1 MTSNANSTHGFGL
14 PLLSQPS
21 CSSQRNPFISSPVK
35 AGVPLGSVLGPVLFL
50 IFINYLSD
58 SLENPFCLFADDST
72 LCHDIPHTSDRQ
84 VAASS
89 LPWDL
94 YKITSLPN
102 TWNMSFNPDKS
113 HTLAISHWKDC
124 LATLLFIPSH
134 CFIQHIKCSFPLSL
148 LGTLLMLPSPL
159 STHLCMLTFLF
170 DGYKKVRYILLG
182 KAALNWAQI

>member
-1 MTSNANSTHGFGL
+1 MTFNANSTHGFGL

-148 LGTLLMLPSPL
+148 SLSKELCWCFLHHCQHIYVCWLFFLMAI
-159 STHLCMLTFLF
+159 
-170 DGYKKVRYILLG
+170 KKWDTSSWV
-182 KAALNWAQI
+182 KQH